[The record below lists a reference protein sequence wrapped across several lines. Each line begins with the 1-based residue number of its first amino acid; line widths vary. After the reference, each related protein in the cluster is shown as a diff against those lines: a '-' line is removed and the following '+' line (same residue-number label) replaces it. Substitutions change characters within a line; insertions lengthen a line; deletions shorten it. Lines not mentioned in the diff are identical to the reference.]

1 MSMDIEALRTG
12 WANDLDHLTWKDGP
26 IEIIGADPDRTWIW
40 SDLHLSDRGA
50 LEAFDRPFRNIHA
63 MNRELLANWRRS
75 VRPSDTIICLGD
87 VAHPDALADRRLMLD
102 LRELGGERILILG
115 NHDLDR
121 TALAGAGFGA
131 PLRCANGPAAGPVTT
146 AAGIPRAPST
156 SRPPA
161 RGRRADAAARQPA
174 VERLATAATPPR
186 RARQGTPPVAAG
198 KRLTTAAA
206 LT

>member
-1 MSMDIEALRTG
+1 MDIEALRTW
-12 WANDLDHLTWKDGP
+12 WANDLDHLTWNDGP

-121 TALAGAGFGA
+121 TALAGAGFA
-131 PLRCANGPAAGPVTT
+131 AQHQLALCDTDPPLVLSHYPLRR
-146 AAGIPRAPST
+146 IPPGAVNLHGHLHEGAEPTRLHINL
-156 SRPPA
+156 
-161 RGRRADAAARQPA
+161 A
-174 VERLATAATPPR
+174 VERLDYRPQHLPAVLA
-186 RARQGTPPVAAG
+186 RARR
-198 KRLTTAAA
+198 RLHQASA
-206 LT
+206 